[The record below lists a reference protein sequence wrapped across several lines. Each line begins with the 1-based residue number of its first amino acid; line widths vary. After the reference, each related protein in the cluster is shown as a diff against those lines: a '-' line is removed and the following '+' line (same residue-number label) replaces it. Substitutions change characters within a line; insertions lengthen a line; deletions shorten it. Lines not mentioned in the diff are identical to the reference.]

1 MERLTDRAPT
11 QIEVC
16 VLDFDGT
23 LSLLRRGW
31 ESVMMALFLD
41 RLAMEAPP
49 DQATRDELDR
59 YIHASAGLQTILQME
74 WFSRYLHGRFP
85 DSTQPEDPWFF
96 KDRYNERLMD
106 VVGRR
111 IRDAQDAGG
120 RECTRVASGTG
131 GASGT
136 EGAGASGI
144 PGVAGW
150 LVPGALAFLQ
160 ALRAAKVRCCI
171 ASGTDHEDVLREAA
185 LLGVLDLVSEVRG
198 APRRSREC
206 SKEALVRG
214 LLEDAPG
221 VPERIAVVGDGRVE
235 IEVARRYGA
244 LALGI
249 ASDEEN
255 PGRLNV
261 AKRDRLVRAGAD
273 RLVPDFTELP
283 AILDWMGLGSSV
295 GGG

>member
-1 MERLTDRAPT
+1 MERLTDRAST
-11 QIEVC
+11 RIEVC

-23 LSLLRRGW
+23 ISLLRRGW

-49 DQATRDELDR
+49 DQAVRDELDR

-85 DSTQPEDPWFF
+85 DSTQPGDPWFF

-111 IRDAQDAGG
+111 IRDAQDAG
-120 RECTRVASGTG
+120 ASGN
-131 GASGT
+131 
-136 EGAGASGI
+136 

-185 LLGVLDLVSEVRG
+185 LLGVLDLVSEARG

-221 VPERIAVVGDGRVE
+221 VQERIMVVGDGRVE

-244 LALGI
+244 MALGI

-255 PGRLNV
+255 PGRLNA

-273 RLVPDFTELP
+273 RLAPDFTELP
-283 AILDWMGLGSSV
+283 AILDWMGLGSS
-295 GGG
+295 GCCG